1 MSKIAAIQMA
11 SGPQVQANLMAA
23 GKLIKKAVEEG
34 AELIVLPEGFAIMGI
49 HETDRLAIAEEEGK
63 GAIQDWA
70 SSLAKQ
76 YGVWLIAG
84 TIPLKTADPKKS
96 TASSLVYDAQGKQVA
111 RYDKIHLFDVTVE
124 ENDETHVESA
134 TTQAGDKPLVI
145 DTPVGKVGLAI
156 CYDLRFPEMF
166 RQMVRDGAE
175 IFVIPSA
182 FTKATG
188 KAHWEI
194 LLRTRAIENLCYV
207 VAANQGG
214 YHVNGRETYG
224 HSMIVDHW
232 GNVHRLIEK
241 GTGVI
246 SMDIDLNVLSA
257 TRKNFPV
264 LKHCKSWTLSK

>member
-1 MSKIAAIQMA
+1 MGKIAAIQMA
-11 SGPQVQANLMAA
+11 SGPLVQANLMEA
-23 GKLIKKAVEEG
+23 GKLIKVAVEQG
-34 AELIVLPEGFAIMGI
+34 AKLVVLPESFAIMGL
-49 HETDRLAIAEEEGK
+49 HESDRAVVAEDIGQ
-63 GAIQDWA
+63 GPIQDWA
-70 SSLAKQ
+70 SKIAKQ
-76 YGVWLIAG
+76 YRIWLVAG
-84 TIPLKTADPKKS
+84 TIPLKTDDPKKS
-96 TASSLVYDAQGKQVA
+96 TASALMFNDTGEQVA

-124 ENDETHVESA
+124 ENHEIHSESD
-134 TTQAGDKPLVI
+134 TTLAGKQPVVV
-145 DTPVGKVGLAI
+145 DTPLGKVGLAI

-166 RQMVRDGAE
+166 RQMTRQGAE

-194 LLRTRAIENLCYV
+194 MLRTRAVENLCYV

-224 HSMIVDHW
+224 HSMLIDHW
-232 GNVHRLIEK
+232 GTVHEVIKK

-246 SMDIDLNVLSA
+246 TLAVDLNVLKS

-264 LKHCKSWTLSK
+264 LEHCKSWTLDI